1 VLRRCALFSRFV
13 LLIAALIT
21 SQQVLSHS
29 GGLNSAGCHAGSKPY
44 HCHRAQNEMVGNRL
58 RCDLGSKSAECNGSG
73 ATIPSQSQDF
83 IKTKKAVATPTFQY
97 KPAVP
102 DLYRIVNNS
111 ALRSRAVKLIQKR
124 LVLYS
129 LYKGKVDGV
138 IGMKTAN
145 AIDLFKIK
153 NGYKVGGYLDE
164 LTLQQFGVYELIFKN
179 GELN

>member
-1 VLRRCALFSRFV
+1 MFRRFSLFSPLVFF
-13 LLIAALIT
+13 ITALIT

-44 HCHRAQNEMVGNRL
+44 HCHRVQAEMVGNRL

-73 ATIPSQSQDF
+73 STIPSQSQD
-83 IKTKKAVATPTFQY
+83 IMKAQKTVATPTFQY

-111 ALRSRAVKLIQKR
+111 VLRSRAVKLIQKR

-153 NGYKVGGYLDE
+153 NGYKVGGYLDK
-164 LTLQQFGVYELIFKN
+164 LTLQQLGVYELIFKN